1 VTEPNAPLR
10 ELISLLDLEE
20 LDVNLFRGRNE
31 RPGWG
36 RLFGGQVAAQAL
48 AAAGRTVEGRLAH
61 SLHAYFLRPGDP
73 EVPVIYTVD
82 PIRDGSSFTTRRTV
96 ALQRGRAIFNM
107 SVSFHKPEEGFE
119 HQDEMPDAPDPETLP
134 TWQERFASLGSKVP
148 EEMRTW
154 MQRERAIDLRS
165 SRAMSMM
172 GGEADPDPGPNLV
185 WFRTNGTLPEDPRL
199 HQCLITYASDMSLL
213 DNAVRRH
220 GRGWPE
226 RNVMTAS
233 LDHAVWFHRTSRADE
248 WLLYAQDSP
257 AASGARGF
265 ARGTIFS
272 REGRLVA
279 SVAQEGLM
287 RRVNTPRKE
296 SAEKR

>member
-1 VTEPNAPLR
+1 MIEPNESLR
-10 ELISLLDLEE
+10 QLIRLLDLEE
-20 LDVNLFRGRNE
+20 LDVNLYRGQNE
-31 RPGWG
+31 AVGWG

-48 AAAGRTVEGRLAH
+48 VAAARTVEDRLAH

-73 EVPVIYTVD
+73 AVPVIYTVD

-107 SVSFHKPEEGFE
+107 SVSFHKLEEGFE
-119 HQDEMPDAPDPETLP
+119 HQDEMPDAPDPDSLP

-148 EEMRTW
+148 EQMRSW

-165 SRAMSMM
+165 TRPMSMM
-172 GGEADPDPGPNLV
+172 GGEPQAGPNLV
-185 WFRTNGTLPEDPRL
+185 WFRTNGSLPEDPRL
-199 HQCLITYASDMSLL
+199 HQCLIAYASDMSLL
-213 DNAVRRH
+213 DNVVRPH

-233 LDHAVWFHRTSRADE
+233 LDHAIWFHRQARADE

-257 AASGARGF
+257 SAFGARGF
-265 ARGTIFS
+265 ARGSIFS
-272 REGRLVA
+272 REGALVA
-279 SVAQEGLM
+279 SVAQEGLV
-287 RRVNTPRKE
+287 RPLKSPRTD
-296 SAEKR
+296 S

>member
-1 VTEPNAPLR
+1 MSEPQRDPNQSLR
-10 ELISLLDLEE
+10 QLIDVLDLEE
-20 LDVNLFRGRNE
+20 LDVNLYRGQNE
-31 RPGWG
+31 AVSWG

-48 AAAGRTVEGRLAH
+48 VAAARTVEGRSAH

-82 PIRDGSSFTTRRTV
+82 PIRDGSSFATRRTV

-107 SVSFHKPEEGFE
+107 SVSFHKAEQGFE
-119 HQDEMPDAPDPETLP
+119 HQDPMPEAPDPESLP
-134 TWQERFASLGSKVP
+134 TWQERFASLGTRVP
-148 EEMRTW
+148 EEMRGW

-165 SRAMSMM
+165 TQPMSMM
-172 GGEADPDPGPNLV
+172 GGEPVAGPNLV
-185 WFRTNGTLPEDPRL
+185 WFRTNGSLPEDPRL
-199 HQCLITYASDMSLL
+199 HQCLIAYASDMSLL
-213 DNAVRRH
+213 DNAVRPH

-233 LDHAVWFHRTSRADE
+233 LDHALWFHRPARADD

-257 AASGARGF
+257 AAAGARGF

-272 REGRLVA
+272 RDGLLVA

-287 RRVNTPRKE
+287 RPLSPARTGP
-296 SAEKR
+296 